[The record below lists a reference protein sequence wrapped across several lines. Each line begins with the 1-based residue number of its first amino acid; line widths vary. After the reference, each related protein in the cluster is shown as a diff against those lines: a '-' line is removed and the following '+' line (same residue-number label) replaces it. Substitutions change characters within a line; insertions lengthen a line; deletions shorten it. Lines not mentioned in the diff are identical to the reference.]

1 MEGGWKEISRSAK
14 APAPSLPEG
23 GQFVQTNQENDPGDT
38 FSVPHLL
45 HAGGRA
51 QFLSRHA
58 LVEWG
63 WVGGRGDGGVAK
75 WQEEKAGSIALGSSN
90 VCSGHTHLLR
100 ISSLTI
106 NRLVLFLLGGICFSP
121 VSS

>member
-1 MEGGWKEISRSAK
+1 MRSDSNGLPCTMGGLVENGREGCGRESVEGGWKEISRSAK

-58 LVEWG
+58 LVECVCVC
-63 WVGGRGDGGVAK
+63 VGGVWGV
-75 WQEEKAGSIALGSSN
+75 WG
-90 VCSGHTHLLR
+90 
-100 ISSLTI
+100 
-106 NRLVLFLLGGICFSP
+106 
-121 VSS
+121 

>member
-1 MEGGWKEISRSAK
+1 MDCHAQWEGWLKMGGRFVGGNRWREGWKEISRSAK

-58 LVEWG
+58 LVECVCVC
-63 WVGGRGDGGVAK
+63 VGGVWGV
-75 WQEEKAGSIALGSSN
+75 WG
-90 VCSGHTHLLR
+90 
-100 ISSLTI
+100 
-106 NRLVLFLLGGICFSP
+106 
-121 VSS
+121 